1 LRAKSSGERD
11 FNMSGFLRTTFRGL
25 VILWICSLAA
35 CGGGGGGGGATPPPP
50 PPPPPPASGPTVTA
64 IYPNSV
70 AAGSSDVV
78 AYVDGSPFV
87 SGSIASLNGNRLAT
101 TYVSSTRLQ
110 LSLSSA
116 DLAQA
121 GTAAITVTNPGLPVS
136 NAATLMI
143 VPANYTVRRIPLVS
157 PSDFAWD
164 STNKVFYI
172 LVANSQLAILDPVSG
187 NVRMIPSPGGPADH
201 MAISDNSQYLYLYL
215 KGGGLQRAILPSLA
229 FDISIPLLSLAEDV
243 KVAPGAPHTVAV
255 SLGAALPTDIAVAIY
270 DDATQRPMS
279 VTQNAQNQTISSPQ
293 LAWGADASKLYGREQ
308 TFYAFSVD
316 PTGVSL
322 TSSQRNPVSANF
334 AVGISFDPSQGRVHL
349 NNGDVL
355 AAIVLDP
362 VAVQWAG
369 WFDAPGTATFDAT
382 ANKAYFVYYA
392 IQDIATVAEFDLTTH
407 MFLNS
412 ISYLEPGL
420 GAQHP
425 SIRWGTDGL
434 AYLTAAGITLLN
446 GTFISDP
453 AAAVTPVPVNK
464 TVVNN
469 QQLLIAPIPANDIVW
484 DPTSKLIYI
493 AVSGAD
499 PVHGNSIIGLDPTT
513 GQIVS
518 AQSVLSDPETLA
530 VSGDG
535 QYLYTG
541 LTGSGSIERLLLPA
555 LTPDVKM
562 PLGWAPLTGG
572 ARLPLDLEVAPGF
585 PRTVAS
591 ASGTI
596 DAISPAN
603 GGNITV
609 FDDAVPRANVSA
621 LFGQFYNSIQ
631 WGPDASTIYANDS
644 QDTNFSFYSFPI
656 DQSGVGQGLVYPNTF
671 SGVFYARI
679 QYDPVTTRVYGG
691 DGTVVDPTT
700 ASRVGSFGDSG
711 QIVADGALN
720 KAWRTPNQETV
731 SGIVGDLVIQ
741 SMDLKTFAPVES
753 LTIPNVQGSVLRVIR
768 WGANGL
774 AFNTDLGQ
782 VYILSGSFVN

>member
-1 LRAKSSGERD
+1 MTTTIERERD
-11 FNMSGFLRTTFRGL
+11 FNLPAFLRTTFRGL
-25 VILWICSLAA
+25 AIAWICSLAA
-35 CGGGGGGGGATPPPP
+35 CGGGGGSAPPPP

-87 SGSIASLNGNRLAT
+87 SGSIASLNGNRRAT
-101 TYVSSTRLQ
+101 TYISSTRLQ

-136 NAATLMI
+136 NAATLTI
-143 VPANYTVRRIPLVS
+143 APTNYTVRRIPLTS

-172 LVANSQLAILDPVSG
+172 LLANSQLAILDPVSG

-201 MAISDNSQYLYLYL
+201 MAISDNNQYLYLYL
-215 KGGGLQRAILPSLA
+215 KGGGLQRAILPGVA
-229 FDISIPLLSLAEDV
+229 FDISIPLPSLAEDV

-279 VTQNAQNQTISSPQ
+279 LTQNAQNQTISSPQ
-293 LAWGADASKLYGREQ
+293 LAWGVDASKLYGREQ

-316 PTGVSL
+316 PTGVAL

-334 AVGISFDPSQGRVHL
+334 AIGISFDPSQGRVHL

-382 ANKAYFVYYA
+382 ANKAYFVYYT
-392 IQDIATVAEFDLTTH
+392 IGGQDIAIVAEFDLTTH
-407 MFLNS
+407 IFLSS
-412 ISYLEPGL
+412 ISYPEPGS

-446 GTFISDP
+446 GTFISGP
-453 AAAVTPVPVNK
+453 AAAVTQVPVNK
-464 TVVNN
+464 TAVNN

-499 PVHGNSIIGLDPTT
+499 LVHGNSIVGLDPTT

-518 AQSVLSDPETLA
+518 AQSVLSDPGTLA

-572 ARLPLDLEVAPGF
+572 ARFPLDLEVAPGF
-585 PRTVAS
+585 PGTVAS

-596 DAISPAN
+596 DAFSPAN

-609 FDDAVPRANVSA
+609 FDEAVPRANVSA

-631 WGPDASTIYANDS
+631 WGPDASTLYANDS
-644 QDTNFSFYSFPI
+644 QGTNFSFYSFPV

-679 QYDPVTTRVYGG
+679 QYDPVTSRIYGG
-691 DGTVVDPTT
+691 DGTVVDPKTG
-700 ASRVGSFGDSG
+700 SPVGSFGDSG

-720 KAWRTPNQETV
+720 KAWRTPNQKTV
-731 SGIVGDLVIQ
+731 SGVVGDLVIQ
-741 SMDLKTFAPVES
+741 SMDLKTFAPIES

-768 WGANGL
+768 WGTNGL